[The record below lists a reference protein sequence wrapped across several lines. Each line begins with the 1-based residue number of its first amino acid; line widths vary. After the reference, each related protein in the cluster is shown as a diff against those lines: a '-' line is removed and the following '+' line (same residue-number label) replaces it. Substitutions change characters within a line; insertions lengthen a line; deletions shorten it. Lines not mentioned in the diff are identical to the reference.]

1 VSASGAWAKLARMD
15 VTVTPLAIGRG
26 EISWSDRSY
35 ACTLGRGGVRRDKR
49 EGDGATPVGRFA
61 FRRLLWRPD
70 RFDVAPRTA
79 LPTRALTQDDGW
91 CDWPEDP
98 LYNRPVRLPYPARHE
113 RLWRDDAL
121 YDLIVILGHNDD
133 PVVPHA
139 GSAVFMHLARADGGP
154 TDGCIGLARADLL
167 DLLARLD
174 PASTIAI
181 EAPKS

>member
-1 VSASGAWAKLARMD
+1 MD
-15 VTVTPLAIGRG
+15 VTVVPQAIGRG
-26 EISWSDRSY
+26 TLSWSERTVP
-35 ACTLGRGGVRRDKR
+35 CTLGRGGVRLDKR

-61 FRRLLWRPD
+61 FRRVLWRPD
-70 RFDVAPRTA
+70 RFDAAPRTA
-79 LPTRALTQDDGW
+79 LPTQALAPQDGW
-91 CDWPEDP
+91 CDWPDDP

-167 DLLARLD
+167 ALLARLD
-174 PASTIAI
+174 PASAV
-181 EAPKS
+181 AVLAQA

>member
-1 VSASGAWAKLARMD
+1 MD
-15 VTVTPLAIGRG
+15 VIVTPRAIGRG
-26 EISWSDRSY
+26 ELGWGDRRV
-35 ACTLGRGGVRRDKR
+35 ACTLGRGGTRLDKR
-49 EGDGATPVGRFA
+49 EGDGATPIGRFA

-70 RFDVAPRTA
+70 RFVAAPRTG
-79 LPTRALTQDDGW
+79 LPTQALSPDDGW

-98 LYNRPVRLPYPARHE
+98 HYNQPVRLPYPARHE

-121 YDLIVILGHNDD
+121 YDLIVILGHNDT

-167 DLLARLD
+167 DLLTMLD
-174 PASTIAI
+174 PDCAVVVAQP
-181 EAPKS
+181 EP